1 MLDLALLI
9 SFFACMS
16 IAATM
21 VQFVKHLQSKLRVSN
36 DSQASMLNGMHEGVL
51 ILNKELDS

>member
-1 MLDLALLI
+1 MLDFALLI